1 MAKQTPL
8 IRSFN
13 AGEWSPLMAGRVD
26 LDKYPASCRRMF
38 NFLPTPQ
45 GAAVARNGT
54 AYVATAA
61 SAAATSSLLPF
72 QFSTLQSCILEFG
85 DKVLRFV
92 TKDGL
97 LTTGDGVTVYTVAT
111 PYAAADTTNIRY
123 AQKNDV
129 LYLFCANYPVY
140 KLERYGSVDW
150 QLSEVSFVDGPW
162 LDVNYASNHA
172 NFSFPGGT
180 VKTDFTF
187 TANNTATSGST
198 AAYDGT
204 GTATWQTAAPTTMKG
219 YQVVVP
225 SNNSYTYESTIYS
238 QKDMEPVSWKLYGST
253 NNSTWVLIDSQTNF
267 VDYQNEASDWI
278 PVYPQDAYTYYKLE
292 VSAVYTASDIP
303 PNIRDILITS
313 DTDADITVHF
323 DNTTNINFGAGFA
336 ATDVGRLLRV
346 QRSDGIWVAL
356 QITGVTGIQDITASV
371 QQVPLLDAS
380 ITTYW
385 RLGLYGATNGFPS
398 CGCFFAERL
407 WMGGVANYPDT
418 LCGSEVGAYET
429 MQPDDPRTADV
440 SDSDA
445 INVTLESRSQILWM
459 TSDDRGLVMGTAAG
473 EWTVQPG
480 TGSSTS
486 GSAITPTS
494 IVARSPTQRGSADV
508 DAVRIDHQVLYVQ
521 RSGRQVRAL
530 SYSFEIDGYQSA
542 STSTQAT
549 HLGQPAITRLAYQ
562 AEPYS
567 TVWAIRSDGILLSL
581 TYMPDE
587 QVQGW
592 AQHDVGGVVESIAVI
607 PAPDSQQDTLWLAVR
622 RTVNGQTV
630 RYIERMLRQWDFDM
644 TETDAAY
651 VDCCTIDVSK
661 AQVVSVPHLAAET
674 VYALIDGKAV
684 VGPLT
689 AGADGSLDLGEAPTQ
704 QVIIGLP
711 MTAELI
717 TQRLEAGAQ
726 LGTAQGK
733 IKRIDQIVFRFWATG
748 AGAVSRAAS
757 LNYPT
762 TEDYPI
768 QFTPDY
774 GVLDPDEVLHSFDYP
789 FVMEPGYD
797 RDGSVRIVRRPQ
809 DLLPLNIVS
818 MTVWVD
824 TQDGA

>member
-26 LDKYPASCRRMF
+26 LDKYSASCRRMY

-61 SAAATSSLLPF
+61 SNSAPSALLPF

-97 LTTGDGVTVYTVAT
+97 LTTGDGSTAYTVTT
-111 PYAAADTTNIRY
+111 PYAAADVASIRY

-129 LYLFCANYPVY
+129 LYLFCASYPIY
-140 KLERYGSVDW
+140 KLSR
-150 QLSEVSFVDGPW
+150 
-162 LDVNYASNHA
+162 
-172 NFSFPGGT
+172 
-180 VKTDFTF
+180 
-187 TANNTATSGST
+187 
-198 AAYDGT
+198 
-204 GTATWQTAAPTTMKG
+204 
-219 YQVVVP
+219 
-225 SNNSYTYESTIYS
+225 
-238 QKDMEPVSWKLYGST
+238 YGST
-253 NNSTWVLIDSQTNF
+253 NWAIEKAVFKDGPYLDINYQANKARPQDIGGAVKQDWTFAATDNGASATQRYDQTGRGTWQYTTAKQLTGYQITLDNDSSVTYNNVIFTAKDMAPASWVLYGSNDNSTWTAIDEQTDY
-267 VDYQNEASDWI
+267 VDYLSGVSDWI
-278 PVYPQDAYTYYKLE
+278 PLYAPGAFQYYKIEVTKVYVAQDA
-292 VSAVYTASDIP
+292 P
-303 PNIRDILITS
+303 PRIADILTTSTS
-313 DTDADITVHF
+313 DPDFAITF
-323 DNTTNINFGAGFA
+323 DSVTNINFGAGFGA
-336 ATDVGRLLRV
+336 GDVGRVLRL
-346 QRSDGIWVAL
+346 QRADGTWIALEITTVTSATAVMVACL
-356 QITGVTGIQDITASV
+356 TA
-371 QQVPLLDAS
+371 PLRELYA
-380 ITTYW
+380 TTYW
-385 RLGLYGATNGFPS
+385 RLGLFCEANGYPS

-407 WMGGVANYPDT
+407 WMGGVTNYPDT

-429 MQPDDPRTADV
+429 MQPDDPRTGDV

-459 TSDDRGLVMGTAAG
+459 TADDRGLVMGTAAG

-480 TGSSTS
+480 SGSSTS
-486 GSAITPTS
+486 GSAITSTS
-494 IVARSPTQRGSADV
+494 IVARNPTQRGSADV

-521 RSGRQVRAL
+521 RSGRQVRAM

-542 STSTQAT
+542 STSTQAS
-549 HLGQPAITRLAYQ
+549 HLGQPGITRVAYQ

-607 PAPDSQQDTLWLAVR
+607 PAPDSQQDTLWLVVR

-644 TETDAAY
+644 TEGDAAY
-651 VDCCTIDVSK
+651 VDCCTIDTSK
-661 AQVVSVPHLAAET
+661 AQVISVPHLAAEAI
-674 VYALIDGKAV
+674 YGLIDGKTV

-689 AGADGSLDLGEAPTQ
+689 AGADGSIDLGQKPAQ
-704 QVIIGLP
+704 QVIVGLP

-757 LNYPT
+757 LNYPQPD
-762 TEDYPI
+762 EYPV

-774 GVLDPDEVLHSFDYP
+774 GVLDPGEVLHSFDYP
-789 FVMEPGYD
+789 FIMEPGYD
-797 RDGSVRIVRRPQ
+797 RDGSVRIVRRAQ

>member
-26 LDKYPASCRRMF
+26 LDKYSASCRRMY

-54 AYVATAA
+54 AYVVGAA
-61 SAAATSSLLPF
+61 NNGSTSALLPF
-72 QFSTLQSCILEFG
+72 QFSTVQACVLEFG
-85 DKVLRFV
+85 DKILRFI
-92 TKDGL
+92 TEGGL
-97 LTTGDGVTVYTVAT
+97 VTTGDGVTPYTVAA
-111 PYAAADTTNIRY
+111 PYAAADTASIRY
-123 AQKNDV
+123 AQKNDL
-129 LYLFCANYPVY
+129 LYLFCAGYPVY
-140 KLERYGSVDW
+140 KLSRFSSTNWTLEQVA
-150 QLSEVSFVDGPW
+150 FKDGPY
-162 LDVNYASNHA
+162 LDVNYDANRATPLSIGGSGFESFTWTAEAGDNQKGSA
-172 NFSFPGGT
+172 TWNFSSSKVLT
-180 VKTDFTF
+180 
-187 TANNTATSGST
+187 
-198 AAYDGT
+198 
-204 GTATWQTAAPTTMKG
+204 G
-219 YQVVVP
+219 YQLFIAENDSETV
-225 SNNSYTYESTIYS
+225 NSTIYS
-238 QKDMEPVSWKLYGST
+238 AKDRAPSTWKLYGS
-253 NNSTWVLIDSQTNF
+253 NNQTTWMLLDSQTTYVNWSS
-267 VDYQNEASDWI
+267 NCTDWFTLNND
-278 PVYPQDAYTYYKLE
+278 QSFQYYKIDVTQTYINQS
-292 VSAVYTASDIP
+292 VSPSMSNVVMTT
-303 PNIRDILITS
+303 TS
-313 DTDADITVHF
+313 DVDFEIQF
-323 DNTTNINFGAGFA
+323 DSTTNINFGNGFTA
-336 ATDVGRLLRV
+336 DDIGRDMRL
-346 QRSDGIWVAL
+346 QRSDGVWVPF
-356 QITGVTGIQDITASV
+356 QITTVHSTTLIACRCLGA
-371 QQVPLLDAS
+371 PLANTS
-380 ITTYW
+380 PTTYW
-385 RLGLYGATNGFPS
+385 RLGLYGDANGYPS
-398 CGCFFAERL
+398 CGCFFSERL
-407 WMGGVANYPDT
+407 WMGGVTNYPDT
-418 LCGSEVGAYET
+418 LCGSQVGSYET
-429 MQPDDPRTADV
+429 MQPDDPRTGAV

-445 INVTLESRSQILWM
+445 INITLESRSQLLWM
-459 TSDDRGLVMGTAAG
+459 TADDRGLVMGTAAG

-480 TGSSTS
+480 NGASSS
-486 GSAITPTS
+486 GSPITPTS

-508 DAVRIDHQVLYVQ
+508 DAVRIDHQILYIQ

-530 SYSFEIDGYQSA
+530 SYHFEIDGYQSA
-542 STSTQAT
+542 SVSTQAT

-592 AQHDVGGVVESIAVI
+592 AQHDVDGVVESIAVI
-607 PAPDSQQDTLWLAVR
+607 PAPDSQQDTLWLVVQ

-644 TETDAAY
+644 TEADAAY
-651 VDCCTIDVSK
+651 VDCCTVDTSK

-674 VYALIDGKAV
+674 VYGLIDGKTV
-684 VGPLT
+684 VGPLA
-689 AGADGSLDLGEAPTQ
+689 AGADGSIDLGQAPTQ
-704 QVIIGLP
+704 QVIVGLP

-757 LNYPT
+757 LNYPQPD
-762 TEDYPI
+762 EYPI
-768 QFTPDY
+768 QLTPDY

-789 FVMEPGYD
+789 FIMEPGYD
-797 RDGSVRIVRRPQ
+797 RDGSVRIVRRAQ